1 MCVYSHAFAY
11 IYIYIYIYM
20 YIYIWI
26 DAFAHTHTYTYI
38 FIYIYIYICK
48 SPPKTEFVVVCK
60 LCKWW
65 FSNFFLGVPHVETN
79 HILFK
84 ISWHQL
90 GIVNF
95 LGRYIFGRVS
105 GSTVGGD
112 QLDSLKC
119 LYQLAD
125 STHCGGYLD
134 GIQCWKLRKCTISHV
149 SVYSMQWLC
158 WQQATCY

>member
-1 MCVYSHAFAY
+1 VCVFTC
-11 IYIYIYIYM
+11 ICIYIYM

-26 DAFAHTHTYTYI
+26 DAFAHTH
-38 FIYIYIYICK
+38 IYIYIYLFIYIYVN
-48 SPPKTEFVVVCK
+48 PHLK
-60 LCKWW
+60 LSLSLCANCANDD
-65 FSNFFLGVPHVETN
+65 SAIFFLGVPHVETN
-79 HILFK
+79 HMLFK